1 MQYHELSV
9 FVTSGVP
16 QGTVL
21 GPVLFLIFR
30 NDLSDNIKN
39 SIVCSFADDCILY
52 RSIQVPSDCNK
63 LQADLNNLE
72 QWQKTW
78 LMNFNPTS

>member
-1 MQYHELSV
+1 MQYLQLSV
-9 FVTSGVP
+9 SVTSGVP

-39 SIVCSFADDCILY
+39 NIVRLFANDCILY
-52 RSIQVPSDCNK
+52 RSIQVSSDCNK

-72 QWQKTW
+72 QWEKTW